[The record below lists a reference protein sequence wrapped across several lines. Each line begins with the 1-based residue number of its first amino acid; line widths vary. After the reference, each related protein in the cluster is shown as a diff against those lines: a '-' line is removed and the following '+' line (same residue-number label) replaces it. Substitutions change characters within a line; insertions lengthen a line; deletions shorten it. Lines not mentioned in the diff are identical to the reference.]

1 VLGLSL
7 GLLSTQVAA
16 VGPLPGAAPRPE
28 PVAAKRATVQVAPAS
43 LEALAALE
51 GATLASPTT
60 GARTTASPTTGARA
74 TASPTTGA
82 RTTGRRPSPEL
93 TRARSGG
100 AIPAQPVPNSL
111 GVVGVVWD
119 EGAVVDS
126 DVIQIRVH
134 DNGTWGPWQEM
145 EHDGDHAPDV
155 DGAGGSEGRGAR
167 QATSPHVVTGDR
179 TQVRLLRATAAAPRG
194 VEVVIVD
201 PGTSGAD
208 ATVGRTPAGSASA
221 DAGRPAIL
229 TRRDWGADESKRGDG
244 PFHGQAHIAFVHH
257 TDGSNTYSSAQVPGI
272 IRGIYDFHVNGQGWS
287 DIGYNFLV
295 DRFGRIW
302 EGRYGGVDRA
312 VIGAH
317 TMNYN
322 SWSFGV
328 SAIGNFSSTTP
339 PTAMLDA
346 IERVI
351 AWKFSVH
358 GNPATGTVYARD
370 KYFNRVSG
378 HRDGYS
384 TACPGQR
391 LYDLLP
397 AIRRDVTTRM
407 GTMRR
412 VMLRRSLDYGS
423 TPDLLAYDGTWSP
436 ASMAGRPSLLVGAS
450 PQPVAAGRAIGAGW
464 NALDDIV
471 VTEDFTGDGHADIL
485 ARDPGANTVRV
496 YRGDGRGGFAGMS
509 VEGGGWH
516 VMNQLIASGDRD
528 GDDRADLL
536 ALRND
541 GALLFYSGDGRG
553 WVRSGRVIGTG
564 WGALRSVASVGDLT
578 GDGSPDLLAIRRSD
592 NKLVMYAGQPDGS
605 VRSATVVS
613 GGWGSVESVI
623 GAGDLDGDGSAGDVL
638 ARETSGRMRTYYA
651 SSGRALARY
660 NFWGGGWGS
669 LSHVTSGADWD
680 GNGTPDVVA
689 RRTSDGDLLLYPGT
703 GHRDFDAAPVS
714 ITMDVTGMN
723 LVRIIGDVDADGRT
737 DAIGRSADG
746 DLHYFRGQASG
757 FAPPVKFGGGWQI
770 FDMIE
775 ALGDFSRDGVP
786 DVLARTTDGQL
797 RMYTLNRDF
806 TWKWSVELGLGWNVM
821 RSVTGAGSVNTDY
834 NGDVIALRASDG
846 AVLNYRGSGP
856 GTLNDAV
863 VVLTGQTDLARLL
876 GVGDHNGDGKNDLL
890 ATDRQGNTWLYL
902 GNGNGF
908 SSTRQPVSSSAMGT
922 AVLG

>member
-1 VLGLSL
+1 
-7 GLLSTQVAA
+7 
-16 VGPLPGAAPRPE
+16 
-28 PVAAKRATVQVAPAS
+28 
-43 LEALAALE
+43 
-51 GATLASPTT
+51 
-60 GARTTASPTTGARA
+60 
-74 TASPTTGA
+74 
-82 RTTGRRPSPEL
+82 
-93 TRARSGG
+93 
-100 AIPAQPVPNSL
+100 
-111 GVVGVVWD
+111 
-119 EGAVVDS
+119 
-126 DVIQIRVH
+126 
-134 DNGTWGPWQEM
+134 
-145 EHDGDHAPDV
+145 
-155 DGAGGSEGRGAR
+155 
-167 QATSPHVVTGDR
+167 
-179 TQVRLLRATAAAPRG
+179 
-194 VEVVIVD
+194 
-201 PGTSGAD
+201 
-208 ATVGRTPAGSASA
+208 
-221 DAGRPAIL
+221 
-229 TRRDWGADESKRGDG
+229 
-244 PFHGQAHIAFVHH
+244 
-257 TDGSNTYSSAQVPGI
+257 
-272 IRGIYDFHVNGQGWS
+272 
-287 DIGYNFLV
+287 
-295 DRFGRIW
+295 
-302 EGRYGGVDRA
+302 
-312 VIGAH
+312 
-317 TMNYN
+317 
-322 SWSFGV
+322 
-328 SAIGNFSSTTP
+328 
-339 PTAMLDA
+339 
-346 IERVI
+346 
-351 AWKFSVH
+351 
-358 GNPATGTVYARD
+358 
-370 KYFNRVSG
+370 
-378 HRDGYS
+378 
-384 TACPGQR
+384 
-391 LYDLLP
+391 
-397 AIRRDVTTRM
+397 
-407 GTMRR
+407 
-412 VMLRRSLDYGS
+412 
-423 TPDLLAYDGTWSP
+423 
-436 ASMAGRPSLLVGAS
+436 MAGRPSLLVGAS